1 MRFWQAAVKLM
12 LTELALLITIV
23 AAGPDVRAADLPAAS
38 PFPFGVSWYP
48 EQKPEADWQ
57 ADLVQMRRA
66 NITFVRMGEFAWS
79 SLEPREG
86 VYNFGWLDRAIAQ
99 AAGHGIKV
107 FLGTPTAGPPAWLT
121 GTYPETLLVDAA
133 GQRARHG
140 GRRQFSVGSKLYRQK
155 AAGIAAQIARRYGHN
170 PAVIGFQID
179 NEYGRETRD
188 AETLASFQ
196 AWLTAKYGTVTRMN
210 EAWSATV
217 WSQNYDQWSQV
228 GIPGAGDNPGLLL
241 DWQRFWSEFWRDY
254 QQNQIDAIRP
264 YIAAEKIITTN
275 FVANYAN
282 FDYSVP
288 AQRLDVVG
296 WDWYFEGQDFDPA
309 EGAMLHDMYRGFLG
323 RGPWVLE
330 AAAGNIVYVD
340 RNFTQARNLNR
351 AMVWQAIA
359 HGAEGF
365 GWWVWQ
371 APRNGVEVFHGAL
384 VDQAGR
390 PRPVFDEIARAGAEV
405 ARAWP
410 DLRGTT
416 VVADVAMLHDYPSR
430 WALAR
435 LPMTKDYE
443 PWPVFVAW
451 HRAFAPSVAGLDVL
465 RGTDG
470 LARYRMVIAPAL
482 HILGQPDADRLIAY
496 VRGGGHLVLGPRSG
510 AKDETS
516 SLWHLGQPGPLAEL
530 LGAHV
535 DQTMVL
541 AGPLTLESNLGALSA
556 KVWAERLAADSDG
569 LEIIARYAPGDGWLG
584 GAPAIVSRKVG
595 KGRITYVGAMLDDSS
610 LAILAAW
617 AAGDA
622 RLKPMWR
629 DVPAGVTVSA
639 REGAAGRSYIAINW
653 TGTLQTLRFPKP
665 MHDLLA
671 GGTISSKV
679 LGRYD
684 VAVVAE

>member
-1 MRFWQAAVKLM
+1 MKFPQVVVRLM
-12 LTELALLITIV
+12 LAVLVQFAAIV
-23 AAGPDVRAADLPAAS
+23 VTGPASRAAES
-38 PFPFGVSWYP
+38 PSAGAFPYGVSWYP
-48 EQKPEADWQ
+48 EQKPEADWE
-57 ADLVQMRRA
+57 ADLVQMRKA
-66 NITFVRMGEFAWS
+66 NITFVRIGEFAWS
-79 SLEPREG
+79 RMEPREG
-86 VYNFGWLDRAIAQ
+86 VYDFGWLDRAIAQ
-99 AAGHGIKV
+99 ATSHGIKV
-107 FLGTPTAGPPAWLT
+107 LLGTPTAGPPAWLT
-121 GTYPETLLVDAA
+121 TTYPETLLVDAA

-140 GRRQFSVGSKLYRQK
+140 GRRQFSVGSQLYRQK
-155 AAGIAAQIARRYGHN
+155 AAGIAAQVAKRYGHN

-179 NEYGRETRD
+179 NEYGRDTRD
-188 AETLASFQ
+188 AETLAAFQ
-196 AWLTAKYGTVTRMN
+196 SWLAAKYGTVARMN
-210 EAWSATV
+210 DAWSATV
-217 WSQNYDQWSQV
+217 WSQAYDQWAQV
-228 GIPGAGDNPGLLL
+228 GIPGASDNPGLLL

-254 QQNQIDAIRP
+254 QQNQIDAMRP
-264 YIAAEKIITTN
+264 HLAADKVITAN
-275 FVANYAN
+275 FVAHYAN

-296 WDWYFEGQDFDPA
+296 WDWYFEGQNFDPA

-371 APRNGVEVFHGAL
+371 APRNGVEVFHGSL

-390 PRPVFDEIARAGAEV
+390 PRPVLDEIARTGGEV

-410 DLRGTT
+410 DLRGKT
-416 VVADVAMLHDYPSR
+416 VAADVAMLHDYPSR

-443 PWPVFVAW
+443 PWPIFVAW

-465 RGTDG
+465 RGTSG

-482 HILGQPDADRLIAY
+482 HILGQGDADRLIAY

-510 AKDETS
+510 AKDQTS
-516 SLWHLGQPGPLAEL
+516 SLWRAGQPGPLADL

-535 DQTMVL
+535 DQSEVL
-541 AGPLTLESNLGALSA
+541 TGPLALEGSLGALTA
-556 KVWAERLAADSDG
+556 KVWAERLSADAPG
-569 LEIIARYAPGDGWLG
+569 LETIARYAPGDGWLDR
-584 GAPAIVSRKVG
+584 APAVVSRKVG
-595 KGRITYVGAMLDDSS
+595 KGRITYVGAMLDDAS
-610 LAILAAW
+610 LAHLAAW
-617 AAGDA
+617 AAGKA
-622 RLKPMWR
+622 GSKPLWP
-629 DVPAGVTVSA
+629 DIPAGVTVTA
-639 REGAAGRSYIAINW
+639 REGAGRRSYIAINW
-653 TGTLQTLRFPKP
+653 TPTSLTIKLPRPLR
-665 MHDLLA
+665 DLLT
-671 GGTISSKV
+671 GGSISEKS